1 MSGFLNMKKTK
12 RKTGSKLPAIYV
24 HKGNRYKWP
33 VDVYKEWYKYCLL
46 ATQTPKDLQA
56 DSFAKWFKPALFEEP
71 WHDTDIKV
79 VSQHQNKL
87 TVEIDLT
94 FDLHRLGMSFLK
106 LMHKYEKTV
115 NKESSAQYY
124 PSQSKKDMKL
134 EAIKQARQI
143 YALKQQ
149 GLKNLDVAKQAGL
162 ITTEIYNYKTAIKNK
177 TKKVTDFDS
186 RKADTWETTYKNA
199 ERTIQRN
206 VRLAKN
212 ILANVAK
219 GTFP

>member
-1 MSGFLNMKKTK
+1 MKKTT

-33 VDVYKEWYKYCLL
+33 VDVYKEWYEYCQL
-46 ATQTPKDLQA
+46 AVKPPKDLQA

-71 WHDTDIKV
+71 LHDTDIKV
-79 VSQHQNKL
+79 VSQQQNKL

-94 FDLHRLGMSFLK
+94 YDLHRLGMSFLK
-106 LMHKYEKTV
+106 LMNKYEKAV
-115 NKESSAQYY
+115 NKESSARYY
-124 PSQSKKDMKL
+124 PSQSKKDMKF

-143 YALKQQ
+143 YALKKQ
-149 GLKNLDVAKQAGL
+149 GLKNLDVAKQVGL
-162 ITTEIYNYKTAIKNK
+162 ITTEIFNYKTSIKNR
-177 TKKVTDFDS
+177 TKKITDFDP
-186 RKADTWETTYKNA
+186 RKVDTWETAYNNA

-206 VRLAKN
+206 ARLAKN
-212 ILANVAK
+212 ILTNISK

>member
-1 MSGFLNMKKTK
+1 MKKTT

-33 VDVYKEWYKYCLL
+33 VDVYKEWYEYCQL
-46 ATQTPKDLQA
+46 AVKLPNDLQA
-56 DSFAKWFKPALFEEP
+56 DSFAQWFKPSLFEEP
-71 WHDTDIKV
+71 LHDTDIKV
-79 VSQHQNKL
+79 VSQQQNKL

-94 FDLHRLGMSFLK
+94 YDLHRLGMSFLK
-106 LMHKYEKTV
+106 LMNKYEKSV
-115 NKESSAQYY
+115 NKESSAQYH
-124 PSQSKKDMKL
+124 PSQSKKDMKF

-149 GLKNLDVAKQAGL
+149 GLKNLDVAKQAEL
-162 ITTEIYNYKTAIKNK
+162 ITAEIYNYRTAIKNK
-177 TKKVTDFDS
+177 TKKETDFDS
-186 RKADTWETTYKNA
+186 RKVDIWETTYKNA

-212 ILANVAK
+212 ILANIEK

>member
-1 MSGFLNMKKTK
+1 
-12 RKTGSKLPAIYV
+12 
-24 HKGNRYKWP
+24 
-33 VDVYKEWYKYCLL
+33 
-46 ATQTPKDLQA
+46 
-56 DSFAKWFKPALFEEP
+56 
-71 WHDTDIKV
+71 
-79 VSQHQNKL
+79 
-87 TVEIDLT
+87 
-94 FDLHRLGMSFLK
+94 MSFLK

>member
-12 RKTGSKLPAIYV
+12 RRTGSKLPAIYV
-24 HKGNRYKWP
+24 HKGHRYKWP
-33 VDVYKEWYKYCLL
+33 VDVYKEWYEYCRL
-46 ATQTPKDLQA
+46 AKKQPVDLQA
-56 DSFAKWFKPALFEEP
+56 ESFTQWFKPVLFEEP

-79 VSQHQNKL
+79 VSHQQNKL
-87 TVEIDLT
+87 TVEIDMT

-106 LMHKYEKTV
+106 LMHKYEKKV
-115 NKESSAQYY
+115 NKESSALYY
-124 PSQSKKDMKL
+124 PSQTKKDMKL
-134 EAIKQARQI
+134 EAIKQSRHI
-143 YALKQQ
+143 YTLKQQ

-177 TKKVTDFDS
+177 TKKETDFDS
-186 RKADTWETTYKNA
+186 RKVDTWETTYNNA

-206 VRLAKN
+206 VKLAKS
-212 ILANVAK
+212 ILASIEK